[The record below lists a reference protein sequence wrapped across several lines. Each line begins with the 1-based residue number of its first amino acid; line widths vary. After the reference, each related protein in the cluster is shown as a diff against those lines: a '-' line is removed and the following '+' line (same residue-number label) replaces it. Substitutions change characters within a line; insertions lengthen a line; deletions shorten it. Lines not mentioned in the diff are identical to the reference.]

1 MKQQVALLIYD
12 GYCNLCGAIIRL
24 VKRHDRKSRF
34 EFVPSQSERGGRL
47 LAEAGLKTSG
57 TGTVVL
63 ALEDKFYL
71 RSTAALRVFRLL
83 GGGWRLLYGFIIIPR
98 FIRDFVYDI
107 IAKTRYRIFGRSSSC
122 YIP

>member
-1 MKQQVALLIYD
+1 MNQRVAVLIFD
-12 GYCNLCGAIIRL
+12 GYCNLCGAIVRL
-24 VKRHDRKSRF
+24 VKRHDRKGRF
-34 EFVPSQSERGGRL
+34 EFVPAQTERGGRL
-47 LAEAGLKTSG
+47 LKEAGLIDTG

-63 ALEDKFYL
+63 AIEDKFYL

-83 GGGWRLLYGFIIIPR
+83 GGGWRLLYGLIIIPR

-107 IAKTRYRIFGRSSSC
+107 IAKTRYRLFGRSSSC

>member
-1 MKQQVALLIYD
+1 MKQEVAVLIYD

-24 VKRHDRKSRF
+24 VKRQDRKSRF

>member
-1 MKQQVALLIYD
+1 MKHEVAVLIYD

-24 VKRHDRKSRF
+24 VKRRDRMGRF

-47 LAEAGLKTSG
+47 LGSAGLKQAG

-63 ALEDKFYL
+63 VYQERFFT
-71 RSTAALRVFRLL
+71 RSDAALMTFRLL
-83 GGGWRLLYGFIIIPR
+83 GGGWKLLYGLIIVPR

-107 IAKTRYRIFGRSSSC
+107 IAKTRYRLFGRSASC